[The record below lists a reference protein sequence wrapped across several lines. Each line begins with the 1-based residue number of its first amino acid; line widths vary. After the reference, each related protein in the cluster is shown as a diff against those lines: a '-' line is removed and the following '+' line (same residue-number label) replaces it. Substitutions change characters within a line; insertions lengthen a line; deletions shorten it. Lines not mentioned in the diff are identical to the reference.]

1 MATARDFA
9 AEREPSDLIGPDQLT
24 GDMSGD
30 DIAFV
35 LRGIRFGQG
44 LMRSRWTSRPA
55 IICSIACSLGSGT
68 RGEGS
73 PLPAALVGR
82 GIGRLFVVTE
92 SENLNL

>member
-44 LMRSRWTSRPA
+44 LMTIALHKQARDHLLDSVLARIGHSR
-55 IICSIACSLGSGT
+55 
-68 RGEGS
+68 
-73 PLPAALVGR
+73 
-82 GIGRLFVVTE
+82 
-92 SENLNL
+92 

>member
-44 LMRSRWTSRPA
+44 LMT
-55 IICSIACSLGSGT
+55 IALDKQARDHLLDSVLARIGHT

-82 GIGRLFVVTE
+82 GHRRLLCRE
-92 SENLNL
+92 GQ